1 MPEGASGSAIS
12 RAAVTYLRRNITSG
26 AWPINSR
33 IPTEPEL
40 MQVLGVGK
48 TTVREAV
55 RSLANLGMLEALAG
69 RGTFVRSRTP
79 VSSVLTEF
87 VADYESADILL
98 YRRALEV
105 EGAARAALHRTE
117 DHLEAL
123 RAAVARDG
131 ARDVDY
137 PPPPATGLMRTP
149 GQFHSLIIE
158 ASGSRLLVDLYA
170 GVMAALRQALDRGE
184 ICYGEPEAV
193 RRHDHEQILEAIE
206 AGDPHLAAE
215 EMAAHADR
223 DLIVQHR
230 AAESDTAGDEHA
242 EIAADLTSAGRSAP

>member
-1 MPEGASGSAIS
+1 MS
-12 RAAVTYLRRNITSG
+12 RATVTYLRRNITSG
-26 AWPINSR
+26 TWPINSR

-40 MQVLGVGK
+40 METLGVGK

-79 VSSVLTEF
+79 VSSVVTEF
-87 VADYESADILL
+87 VADYTSEDILL

-105 EGAARAALHRTE
+105 EGAARAAVHRTE
-117 DHLEAL
+117 EHLDAL
-123 RAAVARDG
+123 RAAVARDS

-137 PPPPATGLMRTP
+137 PPPPTTGLMRTP
-149 GQFHSLIIE
+149 GQFHSLIME

-184 ICYGEPEAV
+184 IVYGEPEAV
-193 RRHDHEQILEAIE
+193 RRHDHSQILAAIE
-206 AGDPHLAAE
+206 AGDAQRAAE
-215 EMAAHADR
+215 ALAEHADR
-223 DLIVQHR
+223 DLIVRRRTQN
-230 AAESDTAGDEHA
+230 ADGEGQAGEKPAGETADETA
-242 EIAADLTSAGRSAP
+242 SAPQERAQA